1 MTVTD
6 RAARLRLL
14 AAFVLGF
21 VSLTLEIA
29 YTRVISFKLFY
40 YYTYFVIGLAL
51 LGLGTGSAVVALSRR
66 LRGIDTTRLI
76 MWLAPTAGA
85 IGLLGYAVVAR
96 LTTNTHLIWLGSSG
110 VAVRQVARLLAM
122 SLSLTAV
129 FFVVGVL
136 LAKLIVA
143 EAHDVR
149 RLYFWDLTGAALACL
164 LAVPLQAT
172 IGPPAMI
179 VGSTG
184 LLAVL
189 GVVAASG
196 TSDRRTR
203 RAGVA
208 WTALGAVAVV
218 IGAVV
223 TGGLEVRADETK
235 TLRGDADVEAG
246 DWGAVFRVDATKGF
260 GDNYVLHHDGLWGSA
275 IWRYDGTPAT
285 TDRFATDNRQVP
297 FAAAANEQPHVLIIG
312 AAGGHEIQASLTYG
326 AGQIDAVELNPVTVS
341 LLRDTFADYAGNI
354 TEHPDVNYVQGEGRT
369 YLARSDETYDI
380 VWFVAPDSYAA
391 SNAATAGAF
400 VMSES
405 YLYTR
410 EMIEEA
416 FDHLS
421 PGGVMVAQFGDLDFA
436 ARPMRTA
443 RYLVTA
449 RAALA
454 DDIGEDDFADHVA
467 LMYEGGGG
475 GQIDTVSTIMLFKD
489 PVDAATAQRVQE
501 SARNVPDSQTLYLPG
516 GPRTDG
522 LTSDVIDAPD
532 DELARIVDAYPLDI
546 SAITDDRPFF
556 WHFTDFATVLR
567 NPQRDFQ
574 DAEIAIGERL
584 LLMLLAMAAVVA
596 AVLLW
601 LPFAVTRRRSGGSR
615 VAGRWRVFVYFAAI
629 GLAFMLV
636 EVSMIQRFALLLG
649 FPTLSLSVSLFTL
662 LITTAIG
669 ARYSAIV
676 LRWPRTGLPTVVLV
690 LAVIAIA
697 YLYIVD
703 PLTATALAWP
713 QWGRIIVAVVL
724 LAPIGLL
731 LGVFL
736 PTGMTAVVG
745 LVREGVDEGRLVA
758 WCWAVNGFFSVLGAT
773 LTTVL
778 SMALG
783 FDRTILVG
791 LALYAVAAS
800 VLPLRGEPTDELAV
814 AEPAV
819 DDRTAV
825 PV

>member
-1 MTVTD
+1 MTVAD
-6 RAARLRLL
+6 RRVTLRLF

-51 LGLGTGSAVVALSRR
+51 LGLGTGSVVVALSRR
-66 LRGIDTTRLI
+66 LRALDSVRLVT
-76 MWLAPTAGA
+76 WLAPAAGA
-85 IGLLGYAVVAR
+85 IGLLGYAIVAR
-96 LTTNTHLIWLGSSG
+96 IATNTTLIWEGSAG
-110 VAVRQVARLLAM
+110 VAVRQIVRVLAM

-179 VGSTG
+179 VGSMG
-184 LLAVL
+184 LLALL
-189 GVVAASG
+189 GLVAASG
-196 TSDRRTR
+196 SGERATRRT
-203 RAGVA
+203 GVA
-208 WTALGAVAVV
+208 WTVVGAVAVA
-218 IGAVV
+218 IGAIVAA
-223 TGGLEVRADETK
+223 GLDVRADETK
-235 TLRGDADVEAG
+235 TIRDDTEIEAG
-246 DWGAVFRVDATKGF
+246 DWGAVFRVDATQGF

-275 IWRYDGTPAT
+275 IWHYDGTPAT
-285 TDRFATDNRQVP
+285 TNRFTTDNRQIP
-297 FAAAANEQPHVLIIG
+297 FAATANDEPHVLIIG

-405 YLYTR
+405 YLYTE

-449 RAALA
+449 REALA
-454 DDIGEDDFADHVA
+454 DDLGDFADHVGFV
-467 LMYEGGGG
+467 YEGGGG
-475 GQIDTVSTIMLFKD
+475 GQFETISTIMLFKD
-489 PVDAATAQRVQE
+489 PIDATTSQRVQE
-501 SARNVPDSQTLYLPG
+501 SARNVPGAQTLYLPG
-516 GPRTDG
+516 GPRADG

-532 DELARIVDAYPLDI
+532 DELDRIIDDYPLDI
-546 SAITDDRPFF
+546 SAISDDRPFF

-567 NPQRDFQ
+567 NPERDFQ

-584 LLMLLAMAAVVA
+584 LLMLLVMAAVVA

-601 LPFAVTRRRSGGSR
+601 LPFAITRRRHGGGR
-615 VAGRWRVFVYFAAI
+615 VAGRWRLFAYFASI

-662 LITTAIG
+662 LIATAVG

-676 LRWPRTGLPTVVLV
+676 LRWPRTGLPTVVLL
-690 LAVIAIA
+690 LAVIAIV

-703 PLTATALAWP
+703 PLTAAALAWP
-713 QWGRIIVAVVL
+713 QWGRIVLAVVL
-724 LAPIGLL
+724 LLPIGLL

-745 LVREGVDEGRLVA
+745 LARRVDEGRVVA

-783 FDRTILVG
+783 FDRTILAG
-791 LALYAVAAS
+791 LALYVVAAS
-800 VLPLRGEPTDELAV
+800 VLPSREEAG
-814 AEPAV
+814 
-819 DDRTAV
+819 
-825 PV
+825 